1 MMPYIVEYS
10 ETEFRYEVR
19 DTRTNRVAHTFKFH
33 PDAESRKDS
42 MNEWVKQEA
51 LLDIAQARMM
61 AWALERVFQ

>member
-1 MMPYIVEYS
+1 MSARSPYVVEYN

-33 PDAESRKDS
+33 PDAESCKDS

-51 LLDIAQARMM
+51 
-61 AWALERVFQ
+61 VKS